1 MSLKMTPSDIASA
14 VLEVASLKTHV
25 HRVTVAGVRGV
36 FGQHYYNWGQS
47 TTSQSHRHFS
57 RGQHWL
63 GLGDWVC
70 CFQHRCRLF
79 ILGDRVWSQ
88 MRKKRTPEVTAVWH
102 DTLKGHGWRT
112 LDSFYRWRRCTGMS
126 KTAVTAARQSFRNVR
141 QQETF
146 WVVVGSW
153 EKHILCFSF
162 LFRSLE
168 H

>member
-47 TTSQSHRHFS
+47 TTSQSHRRLS

-88 MRKKRTPEVTAVWH
+88 MRKTNSRGDSRLARHPQRPWLTYPWLILPMTTMHGDEQNRSDCSQAIFQKR
-102 DTLKGHGWRT
+102 K
-112 LDSFYRWRRCTGMS
+112 
-126 KTAVTAARQSFRNVR
+126 AARN
-141 QQETF
+141 
-146 WVVVGSW
+146 
-153 EKHILCFSF
+153 F
-162 LFRSLE
+162 LGGCWFFGDTYLVLFIPF
-168 H
+168 